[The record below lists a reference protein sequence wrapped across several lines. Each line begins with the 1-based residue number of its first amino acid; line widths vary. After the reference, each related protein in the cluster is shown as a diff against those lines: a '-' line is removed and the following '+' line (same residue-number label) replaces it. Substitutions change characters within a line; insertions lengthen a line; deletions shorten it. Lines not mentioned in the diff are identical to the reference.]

1 MPKSSSGLLPWLAAN
16 RLRGKPVGPF
26 DFWPKRPSNAS
37 WCREWDE
44 KRSGLCCKATTQS
57 RGGKKMWCVAELD
70 EEYIARMEDVLSVY
84 ERPLS
89 AREPVVC
96 IDEKPVVLH
105 EEVRPPLAMQ
115 PGRVAR
121 RDAEYRRCGTANVF
135 CGVQPKAGRHF
146 TKVTNDRS
154 SSEFADYLL
163 DVAAR
168 YPEADT
174 IHLVMDNL
182 SSHTRKA
189 VVQRFGEEAGDWL
202 WNRFTVH
209 YTPKHGSW
217 LNQAEI
223 AISLFSRQCLGQR
236 RIGDRAS
243 QRKETRAWNRRVNR
257 DRVTI
262 QWSFTRKQA
271 RKKFG
276 YKITRSRY

>member
-1 MPKSSSGLLPWLAAN
+1 M
-16 RLRGKPVGPF
+16 
-26 DFWPKRPSNAS
+26 
-37 WCREWDE
+37 
-44 KRSGLCCKATTQS
+44 
-57 RGGKKMWCVAELD
+57 
-70 EEYIARMEDVLSVY
+70 
-84 ERPLS
+84 
-89 AREPVVC
+89 
-96 IDEKPVVLH
+96 
-105 EEVRPPLAMQ
+105 
-115 PGRVAR
+115 
-121 RDAEYRRCGTANVF
+121 F

-146 TKVTNDRS
+146 TKVTHDRS
-154 SSEFADYLL
+154 SPEFADYLL
-163 DVAAR
+163 DVAAH

-189 VVQRFGEEAGDWL
+189 VVERFGAEAGDWL
-202 WNRFTVH
+202 WNRFTAH

-223 AISLFSRQCLGQR
+223 EISLLSRQCLGRR

-243 QRKETRAWNRRVNR
+243 LREETRAWNRRMNR

-262 QWSFTRKQA
+262 QWSFTRTQA